1 MDESRLR
8 LPSDVAH
15 ELNISSSTLRRWSTE
30 FADFLSESGGRP
42 ELSPHGEPAH
52 RRYTEEDMTVLY
64 SIGELLR
71 RGLTYREIAAQ
82 LHRARQSSA
91 QEMGDEQGNELAVLP
106 ARTEAGSILS
116 SSFSFLSNAMER
128 VVEGQQFVLNS
139 QQANR
144 DLLGI
149 VIQDNF
155 NLKEE
160 NSRLRERML
169 DLEKEMSE
177 LRRQGH
183 ALREEISNR
192 FSEIENRSKTSAHE
206 TANDLANES
215 APSRPGCLTRLF
227 RTLF

>member
-1 MDESRLR
+1 MDESSLR
-8 LPSDVAH
+8 LPNDVAH
-15 ELNISSSTLRRWSTE
+15 ELNISPSTLRRWSTE
-30 FADFLSESGGRP
+30 FADFLSKSGGRP
-42 ELSPHGEPAH
+42 ELSPHGEPVH
-52 RRYTEEDMTVLY
+52 RRYTDGDVAILN

-82 LHRARQSSA
+82 LNRARQGLT
-91 QEMGDEQGNELAVLP
+91 QEAGSEQGNELAILP
-106 ARTEAGSILS
+106 ARTEAGSVLS
-116 SSFSFLSNAMER
+116 SSFSFLNSTMER
-128 VVEGQQFVLNS
+128 VVEGQQFVLSS

-169 DLEKEMSE
+169 DLEKEISE

-183 ALREEISNR
+183 ALREEVSHR
-192 FSEIENRSKTSAHE
+192 FSEIEDKSKTPPQE
-206 TANDLANES
+206 TTNEPTS
-215 APSRPGCLTRLF
+215 PQGCLTRLF
-227 RTLF
+227 RILF